1 MTGDTCLPL
10 SNDLFKGGIGMKHF
24 IKKAFSLNDIKY
36 SWLLLVS
43 VIIFAVTLY
52 LDLYYVRAFVQM
64 TALTGY
70 GLAFFLAAFW
80 GAINYIG
87 HIRINA
93 MYQKNNDISAYVDQL
108 ALDYEE
114 KIELQAY
121 LEDYVQNQISKGKT
135 NEDAAKEAISQF
147 KVKEFSSLSK
157 NTMIFNLH
165 AHYYL
170 GGYTVLALLIF
181 LILILIYASFSS
193 LAFLVGAY
201 TILVYRIGFTGLFFI
216 YKLVDVILY
225 KKFKSE

>member
-1 MTGDTCLPL
+1 
-10 SNDLFKGGIGMKHF
+10 MKHF
-24 IKKAFSLNDIKY
+24 IKKAFSLKDIKY

-43 VIIFAVTLY
+43 VIIFAVTFY
-52 LDLYYVRAFVQM
+52 LDLYYIRAFVQM

-70 GLAFFLAAFW
+70 GLAFFLAALW
-80 GAINYIG
+80 GALNYIG

-108 ALDYEE
+108 ALDDEE
-114 KIELQAY
+114 KMELQAY
-121 LEDYVQNQISKGKT
+121 LEDYVQDQVSKGKAK
-135 NEDAAKEAISQF
+135 EDAAKEAISQF

-170 GGYTVLALLIF
+170 GGYAVLALLFF
-181 LILILIYASFSS
+181 LILILIHTVFSFLS
-193 LAFLVGAY
+193 LLVGAY
-201 TILVYRIGFTGLFFI
+201 TILVYGIGFTGLFFI
-216 YKLVDVILY
+216 YKLLDIILY